1 MCSAIAPLEAI
12 GPQPIIGGRFIW
24 ILLTGRI
31 TKWVRPGMTHLAS
44 LPDKGSPA
52 SSLFKDDFSL
62 MVSGSVGQVSPVR
75 VASARS
81 LEIGRLAAG
90 ATFRRS
96 HAADNVPRRLG
107 CRASQAFTQHH
118 RDLLQRSEDLS
129 ASQSRRR
136 EVLSAPRQLGPGLG
150 SHSRQSF
157 WPFRS
162 LTQSFMLCMPTSPYS
177 AARLVLRLTE
187 SMAHNAWYWALSRMR
202 STAPLGSSSWA
213 GRRTRRSS

>member
-1 MCSAIAPLEAI
+1 VHPWDHADELCDGGEAGLGACHWQRGEVDAGREMGWRFQVPACLSTRGQRRLDESI
-12 GPQPIIGGRFIW
+12 TGGRFIL

-62 MVSGSVGQVSPVR
+62 MVSESVGQVSPVR
-75 VASARS
+75 VASAGS

-107 CRASQAFTQHH
+107 CRASQAFTQYH
-118 RDLLQRSEDLS
+118 RDVLQRSEDLS

-136 EVLSAPRQLGPGLG
+136 SHLTAFQDVSLGGPLRPSAIGTWL
-150 SHSRQSF
+150 HSRTFSYE
-157 WPFRS
+157 S
-162 LTQSFMLCMPTSPYS
+162 LM
-177 AARLVLRLTE
+177 VI
-187 SMAHNAWYWALSRMR
+187 
-202 STAPLGSSSWA
+202 
-213 GRRTRRSS
+213 

>member
-1 MCSAIAPLEAI
+1 MGTARDDPS
-12 GPQPIIGGRFIW
+12 R
-24 ILLTGRI
+24 
-31 TKWVRPGMTHLAS
+31 V
-44 LPDKGSPA
+44 PDKGSPA

-75 VASARS
+75 VASAGS

-118 RDLLQRSEDLS
+118 RDLLQRSEDLP

-136 EVLSAPRQLGPGLG
+136 SHLTAFQDVSLGGPI
-150 SHSRQSF
+150 
-157 WPFRS
+157 
-162 LTQSFMLCMPTSPYS
+162 
-177 AARLVLRLTE
+177 
-187 SMAHNAWYWALSRMR
+187 
-202 STAPLGSSSWA
+202 
-213 GRRTRRSS
+213 RSSAIGTWLGVAQPSIILAVSLPDAELYTLYAH

>member
-1 MCSAIAPLEAI
+1 MGVFSVHAWDHPGELCDGGEAGLGACHWQRGEVDAGREMGWRFQVSACLSTRGQRRLDESIT
-12 GPQPIIGGRFIW
+12 GGRFIL

-52 SSLFKDDFSL
+52 SSLFNDDFSL

-90 ATFRRS
+90 ATSRRS

-107 CRASQAFTQHH
+107 CRASQAFTQYH

-136 EVLSAPRQLGPGLG
+136 V
-150 SHSRQSF
+150 H
-157 WPFRS
+157 
-162 LTQSFMLCMPTSPYS
+162 LTAF
-177 AARLVLRLTE
+177 
-187 SMAHNAWYWALSRMR
+187 
-202 STAPLGSSSWA
+202 
-213 GRRTRRSS
+213 